1 MEILIDYIGWIL
13 IALTIIIFILYKWI
27 RNDSNSLTAKYETE
41 KRFKFNKN
49 NKSEII
55 LEALK
60 KSNFKNIHFD
70 EINSTYYAKTRVS
83 IWSWSELIEVKIT
96 DNEEETRINF
106 LSICSLF
113 TQIISWGK
121 NRRNARRFFDE
132 LNRLR

>member
-1 MEILIDYIGWIL
+1 METLIDYFGWIL
-13 IALTIIIFILYKWI
+13 IALTVVFFILYKWK
-27 RNDSNSLTAKYETE
+27 RNDSNALTAKYETE

-49 NKSEII
+49 NKSKVI

-83 IWSWSELIEVKIT
+83 IWSWSELIEVRIT

>member
-1 MEILIDYIGWIL
+1 MEVLIDYLGWIL
-13 IALTIIIFILYKWI
+13 IALTVISFILYKWI
-27 RNDSNSLTAKYETE
+27 RNDTNSLTAKYETE
-41 KRFKFNKN
+41 KKFKLNKK
-49 NKSEII
+49 NKSEVI

-70 EINSTYYAKTRVS
+70 KINSTYYAKTRVS
-83 IWSWSELIEVKIT
+83 IWSWTELIEVKIT

-106 LSICSLF
+106 LSICFLF

-132 LNRLR
+132 LNGLL